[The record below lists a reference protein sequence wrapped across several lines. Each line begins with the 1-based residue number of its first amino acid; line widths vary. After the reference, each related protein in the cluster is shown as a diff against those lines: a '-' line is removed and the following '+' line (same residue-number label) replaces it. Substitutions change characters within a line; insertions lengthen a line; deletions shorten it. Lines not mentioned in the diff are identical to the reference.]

1 MRHQQINTK
10 LEVYM
15 FFFFS
20 IDRMSMLSLSFSLYL
35 LRERKHMHEHKCQY
49 SRPAAVPPLIIM
61 AFLYHNNAIR
71 SVFCNSSHLC
81 YRCQQSKIC
90 HYLHDRD
97 RAFCNYWACLCGNY
111 FSLLNY
117 KSWKEG
123 REEPRPWAETEIFFR
138 RLKSWETFLGSGII
152 TYTHLP
158 ETVDRK
164 YALSAEITTLFFF
177 SPAPTHPPA
186 FVATVRPDSLTK
198 DKAPQ
203 WGISINQT
211 HQQERRPPISASTP
225 ASFETPSQALLPVF
239 MFLWLLLA
247 TYSGAGDNNYPVGN
261 LSLTVPPCPPAPEMS
276 KSRLDYAC

>member
-1 MRHQQINTK
+1 
-10 LEVYM
+10 
-15 FFFFS
+15 
-20 IDRMSMLSLSFSLYL
+20 MLICRWRDEQDEHKAASLYVL
-35 LRERKHMHEHKCQY
+35 ECQHRHSACLCTCVEKRKHMHKHMSQY
-49 SRPAAVPPLIIM
+49 SPLAALLPFIIM

-123 REEPRPWAETEIFFR
+123 RAEPRPWAETEIFFR

-164 YALSAEITTLFFF
+164 YALSAEITTLFSLAPLLS
-177 SPAPTHPPA
+177 SPPCA
-186 FVATVRPDSLTK
+186 
-198 DKAPQ
+198 
-203 WGISINQT
+203 
-211 HQQERRPPISASTP
+211 
-225 ASFETPSQALLPVF
+225 
-239 MFLWLLLA
+239 
-247 TYSGAGDNNYPVGN
+247 
-261 LSLTVPPCPPAPEMS
+261 LTVWRKTKLPSEE
-276 KSRLDYAC
+276 YQ

>member
-1 MRHQQINTK
+1 MRHQQDK
-10 LEVYM
+10 HEAA
-15 FFFFS
+15 
-20 IDRMSMLSLSFSLYL
+20 SLYVL
-35 LRERKHMHEHKCQY
+35 LQWTECQCRHSASLCTCVEKRKHMRGHMSQY
-49 SRPAAVPPLIIM
+49 SPQAAVPPLIIM

-164 YALSAEITTLFFF
+164 YALSAEITTLFSL
-177 SPAPTHPPA
+177 SPTAP
-186 FVATVRPDSLTK
+186 
-198 DKAPQ
+198 
-203 WGISINQT
+203 
-211 HQQERRPPISASTP
+211 
-225 ASFETPSQALLPVF
+225 LLSSP
-239 MFLWLLLA
+239 LCA
-247 TYSGAGDNNYPVGN
+247 
-261 LSLTVPPCPPAPEMS
+261 LTVWRKTKLPSEG
-276 KSRLDYAC
+276 YQ